1 MNVQWM
7 YTVSESVKEGAG
19 APGGL
24 IFEVNSSRLS
34 LRLPPAVL
42 THVGIVETDSTDT
55 NAYIGFWNQNISKA
69 RLRQGSEDYLVTW

>member
-1 MNVQWM
+1 M
-7 YTVSESVKEGAG
+7 YTVSESVKEGA
-19 APGGL
+19 GGL

-55 NAYIGFWNQNISKA
+55 NAYTGF
-69 RLRQGSEDYLVTW
+69 